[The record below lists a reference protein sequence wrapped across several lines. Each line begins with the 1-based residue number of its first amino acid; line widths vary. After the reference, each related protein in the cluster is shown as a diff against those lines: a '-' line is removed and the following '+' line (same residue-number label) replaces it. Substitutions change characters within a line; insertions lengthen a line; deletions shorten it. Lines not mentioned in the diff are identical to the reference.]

1 MMLREQADRWYRKH
15 MPRGF
20 SQIEVV
26 ASTAMLG
33 IVMTAT
39 MTSIAA
45 SRTRASS
52 EMIRLQ
58 GTSLANELLTEIL
71 ALPAVDPE
79 NGASTTFGLE
89 TGESSG
95 TSRSGW
101 DDVDDYHRLLES
113 PPRNRSGFNI
123 SGYTNWSRS
132 TLVERIRSN
141 NWTTTST
148 TYDRVYRV
156 TVVVSRSGRTIAT
169 SVGYKNGDPLTS
181 SPFQGP

>member
-1 MMLREQADRWYRKH
+1 MMLRDQTARWHRKH
-15 MPRGF
+15 LPRGF

-39 MTSIAA
+39 MSSIAA
-45 SRTRASS
+45 SRTRAAS

-71 ALPAVDPE
+71 ALPAADPE
-79 NGASTTFGLE
+79 NGASKTLGLE

-101 DDVDDYHRLLES
+101 DDVDDYHQLSES
-113 PPRNRSGFNI
+113 PPCTRSGINI
-123 SGYTNWSRS
+123 NGYADWSRS
-132 TLVERIRSN
+132 TTVERLRSDD
-141 NWTTTST
+141 WTMTKT

-169 SVGYKNGDPLTS
+169 SIGYKNGDSVTS

>member
-1 MMLREQADRWYRKH
+1 MMHRDRNGLWYSKRK
-15 MPRGF
+15 PRGF

-45 SRTRASS
+45 SRTRAAS

-71 ALPAVDPE
+71 ALPAADPE
-79 NGASTTFGLE
+79 NGASTTLGRE
-89 TGESSG
+89 TGESNGSN
-95 TSRSGW
+95 RSNW
-101 DDVDDYHRLLES
+101 DDVDDYHQLSES
-113 PPRNRSGFNI
+113 PPCNRSGVIIN
-123 SGYTNWSRS
+123 GYSSWSRR
-132 TLVERIRSN
+132 TTVERLRSN
-141 NWTTTST
+141 NWTTTNT

-156 TVVVSRSGRTIAT
+156 TVVVSRSGKTIAT
-169 SVGYKNGDPLTS
+169 SVAYKNGDSLTS